1 MAKRSRSANRRLL
14 SKARAEFINKP
25 LAIDARSLADIQAAI
40 ESRDINELR
49 SILAMDDG
57 EDMESSCPESPTM
70 QIVGGVAIIP
80 VRGVL
85 RDEVD
90 WMVHWAGCSSYQLI
104 EQDVSKAAADSNV
117 KAILLW
123 CNSPG
128 GQASGAK
135 RCADTIAAVTNKPV
149 VSFVQ
154 GTCAS
159 ACYWIASATDSIYST
174 PDSLVGSIG
183 AIYTHSE
190 ISGMAKQVGYSFT
203 VFTNKDSPKKGY
215 GNPYQPLSADAK
227 ETLQAFVDSFGN
239 QFIADISANRGVSS
253 EKVIANYGKGDSFLA
268 TEAKNR
274 DMVDSIVANVQE
286 VLLSITSENN
296 TASSVSPVIPEE
308 PKPTQPVQSRTPI
321 SGEKKVKRIK
331 AQLFALGL
339 IDSIEASDEV
349 AKAALAG
356 FFAARGQDVP
366 ADEAEQLKAFRVPA
380 APVAAAPVNPI
391 QEAHNREQAEAK
403 AAAVANKSSIAE
415 LQASAALINNAA
427 GATKVTSDMVL
438 ASVAA
443 GHSPKEAV
451 EAWNKQLSPTEQPAA
466 SAKVEHLGSGAER
479 FAADAIDALL
489 YRATST
495 PGRRRGANAAE
506 SKVAKP
512 NISDSALALTNRPL
526 WAIAAECLKMSGQNV
541 DMYGDRELICRSAME
556 MGQPGQRHAFYS
568 QHESRQFVSA
578 SGAPFARPGDFPNI
592 LSGLANKFLDSI
604 EMDEWS
610 YPEWSAVWPTG
621 FGDFKPT
628 TMMNRGTPDELSEV
642 LDSGNFTEL
651 QQAEEVLSYIF
662 CRRFGN
668 KWGWTPVMVAND
680 DLGAF
685 AEGMLGLD
693 EAWETTQHRLCLA
706 LLTSN
711 GTLLDGS
718 ALFASR
724 TNGNN
729 DRTSGA
735 APSDS
740 EWAAMETLYADIK
753 GVGSTT
759 RRVRGSLNTV
769 LCPTGTQHQE
779 ARRTFDPLGVAGLEA
794 KVAATSSNVGL
805 YRGLVNVIGEPEL
818 RDDSVATRYYGFRN
832 PTQLRTAT
840 IVRGYFNGFGAAGR
854 RERWYE
860 PENKTTWISIEGRI
874 GVAVKNWRYVVRN
887 KGAA

>member
-1 MAKRSRSANRRLL
+1 MAKRSRSASRRLL

-25 LAIDARSLADIQAAI
+25 LAIDARALADIQAAI
-40 ESRDINELR
+40 EARDVDELR
-49 SILAMDDG
+49 AILAMEDDQD
-57 EDMESSCPESPTM
+57 EPCSPATQSM
-70 QIVGGVAIIP
+70 QIVNGVAVIP

-90 WMVHWAGCSSYQLI
+90 WMVRWAGCSSYQLI
-104 EQDVSKAAADSNV
+104 EQDVNKAAADSNV

-135 RCADTIAAVTNKPV
+135 RCADTIAAVSTKPV
-149 VSFVQ
+149 LAFVQ

-159 ACYWIASATDSIYST
+159 ACYWIASASEQISST

-227 ETLQAFVDSFGN
+227 ATLQEFVDSFGN
-239 QFIADISANRGVSS
+239 QFISDVAANRDITT

-274 DMVDSIVANVQE
+274 GMVDAIVASVQD
-286 VLLSITSENN
+286 VLSALNSEDN
-296 TASSVSPVIPEE
+296 TASNVSPVIPEE
-308 PKPTQPVQSRTPI
+308 PQPTQPMESRSPI

-339 IDSIEASDEV
+339 IDSIEASDEI

-356 FFAARGQDVP
+356 FFAARGQEVP
-366 ADEAEQLKAFRVPA
+366 ADETEQLKALRAPA

-403 AAAVANKSSIAE
+403 AASALQKSSVAE
-415 LQASAALINNAA
+415 LQASAALINSASGGN
-427 GATKVTSDMVL
+427 KVTADMVL

-451 EAWNKQLSPTEQPAA
+451 EAWNKQLSPSEQPAA

-495 PGRRRGANAAE
+495 PGRRRGAHAAD
-506 SKVAKP
+506 SVAKP
-512 NISDSALALTNRPL
+512 TISDSALALTNRPL

-568 QHESRQFVSA
+568 QHESRQFVNA

-604 EMDEWS
+604 EMDEWT
-610 YPEWSAVWPTG
+610 YPEWTAVWPTG

-668 KWGWTPVMVAND
+668 KWGWTPIMVAND

-740 EWAAMETLYADIK
+740 EWASMETLYADIK